1 MVHEDYERE
10 FLKDFVY
17 LQEELEL
24 LKQEVMQE
32 LHRKPANIVIV
43 NELKT
48 TQDAKQDN
56 TLNDVLSI

>member
-24 LKQEVMQE
+24 LKQEVMQ
-32 LHRKPANIVIV
+32 
-43 NELKT
+43 
-48 TQDAKQDN
+48 
-56 TLNDVLSI
+56 